1 MYLKRIDKRNL
12 IAFLIPF
19 CLFMFLLLVF
29 SPGIISYD
37 SNNQWEQIVS
47 GNINNAH
54 PFFTT
59 YFMLLLS
66 KIWNSPTV
74 VLVFQVFIF
83 SYFWMNIARI
93 IRENNKKSF
102 KKILIYTIVISF
114 IPIISLYSITLW
126 KDILYSY
133 YLMFIIYY
141 IYKGIK
147 NNFDYSYLD
156 TLNVGILVTLVFCYR
171 HNGMIVAFLLL
182 ISFFIIFLKNKL
194 NMKKI
199 ILTILVFLS
208 LNGLISIPKNFYL
221 EKLKKNEIPKE
232 SLSTI
237 DSYMVWMYGAH
248 LHDDNISEDDLKKL
262 NNVIPI
268 DEWKIAYNPY
278 LINNIGFYEKD
289 VVYYNENKD
298 YFRKLFIETSLKHPL
313 TIIEHYLKADSLLWS
328 PIPLSGRYV
337 YTFDYTDWWPYYEF
351 NNGELYG
358 YEGSKIEFPFIK
370 KIVEKL
376 TSYTLRFPISI
387 IYYPALA
394 LYASMLLVYMLIK
407 QNKNKKY
414 WLLLTPCLFNTLS
427 LLPINLAQDLRY
439 VYINYLT
446 LLVVGLIF
454 IVEYDFTKIKIFLNK
469 IVKKTSK

>member
-12 IAFLIPF
+12 ITFLIPF

-37 SNNQWEQIVS
+37 SNNQWQQVVTNE
-47 GNINNAH
+47 INNAH

-66 KIWNSPTV
+66 KIWNSPSV

-83 SYFWMNIARI
+83 SYFWMYICKI
-93 IRENNKKSF
+93 IRENNKKSL
-102 KKILIYTIVISF
+102 KKIVIYTIIISF
-114 IPIISLYSITLW
+114 IPLISLYSITLW

-133 YLMFIIYY
+133 YLMFIIYFV
-141 IYKGIK
+141 YKGIK
-147 NNFDYSYLD
+147 NKFKYSFLD
-156 TLNVGILVTLVFCYR
+156 SFNIGLLLALIFIYR
-171 HNGMIVAFLLL
+171 HNGMIVSVFL
-182 ISFFIIFLKNKL
+182 IFMFVFIYIKNKIGIKKAVIIFLTFISFNC
-194 NMKKI
+194 
-199 ILTILVFLS
+199 LV
-208 LNGLISIPKNFYL
+208 NIPKKYYL
-221 EKLKKNEIPKE
+221 EKNVASSNVKE
-232 SLSTI
+232 SIGTI
-237 DSYMVWMYGAH
+237 DSYIIWMYGAH
-248 LHDDNISEDDLKKL
+248 LNDCNIGKEDLKKL
-262 NNVIPI
+262 DNVIPTE
-268 DEWKIAYNPY
+268 EWEKLYNPY
-278 LINNIGFYEKD
+278 LINSIGSYEKD
-289 VVYYNENKD
+289 AEYYNDNIE
-298 YFRKLFIETSLKHPL
+298 YFRSLFIETSLKHPL

-337 YTFDYTDWWPYYEF
+337 YTFDYTEWWPDYEF

-358 YEGSKIEFPFIK
+358 YEESKIQFPFIK

-376 TSYTLRFPISI
+376 TSYTLRFPISV
-387 IYYPALA
+387 IYYPAIA
-394 LYASMLLVYMLIK
+394 LYVSILLIYMLIK

-414 WLLLTPCLFNTLS
+414 WLLLTPCLFNTIS
-427 LLPINLAQDLRY
+427 LAPINLAQDLRY

-454 IVEYDFTKIKIFLNK
+454 IVEYDFTKIKILLNK

>member
-12 IAFLIPF
+12 ITFLIPF

-182 ISFFIIFLKNKL
+182 ISFFIIFS
-194 NMKKI
+194 KKI
-199 ILTILVFLS
+199 KKENRVILCI
-208 LNGLISIPKNFYL
+208 
-221 EKLKKNEIPKE
+221 
-232 SLSTI
+232 
-237 DSYMVWMYGAH
+237 
-248 LHDDNISEDDLKKL
+248 
-262 NNVIPI
+262 
-268 DEWKIAYNPY
+268 
-278 LINNIGFYEKD
+278 
-289 VVYYNENKD
+289 
-298 YFRKLFIETSLKHPL
+298 
-313 TIIEHYLKADSLLWS
+313 
-328 PIPLSGRYV
+328 
-337 YTFDYTDWWPYYEF
+337 
-351 NNGELYG
+351 
-358 YEGSKIEFPFIK
+358 
-370 KIVEKL
+370 
-376 TSYTLRFPISI
+376 
-387 IYYPALA
+387 
-394 LYASMLLVYMLIK
+394 
-407 QNKNKKY
+407 
-414 WLLLTPCLFNTLS
+414 
-427 LLPINLAQDLRY
+427 
-439 VYINYLT
+439 
-446 LLVVGLIF
+446 
-454 IVEYDFTKIKIFLNK
+454 
-469 IVKKTSK
+469 

>member
-12 IAFLIPF
+12 ITFLIPF

-37 SNNQWEQIVS
+37 SNNQWQQVVTNE
-47 GNINNAH
+47 INNAH

-66 KIWNSPTV
+66 KIWNSPSV

-83 SYFWMNIARI
+83 SYFWMYICKI
-93 IRENNKKSF
+93 IIENNKKSL
-102 KKILIYTIVISF
+102 KKIVIYTIIISF
-114 IPIISLYSITLW
+114 IPLISLYSITLW

-133 YLMFIIYY
+133 YLMFIIYFV
-141 IYKGIK
+141 YKGIK
-147 NNFDYSYLD
+147 NKFKYSFLD
-156 TLNVGILVTLVFCYR
+156 SFNIGLLLALIFIYR
-171 HNGMIVAFLLL
+171 HNGMIVSVFL
-182 ISFFIIFLKNKL
+182 IFMFVFIYIKNKIGIKKAVIIFLTFISFNC
-194 NMKKI
+194 
-199 ILTILVFLS
+199 LV
-208 LNGLISIPKNFYL
+208 NIPKKYYL
-221 EKLKKNEIPKE
+221 EKNVASSNVKE
-232 SLSTI
+232 SIGTI
-237 DSYMVWMYGAH
+237 DSYIIWMYGAH
-248 LHDDNISEDDLKKL
+248 LNAGNIGKEDLKKL
-262 NNVIPI
+262 DNVIPTE
-268 DEWKIAYNPY
+268 EWEKLYNPY
-278 LINNIGFYEKD
+278 LINSIGSYEKD
-289 VVYYNENKD
+289 AEYYNDNIE
-298 YFRKLFIETSLKHPL
+298 YFRSLFIETSLKHPL

-337 YTFDYTDWWPYYEF
+337 YTFDYTEWWPDYEF

-358 YEGSKIEFPFIK
+358 YEGSKMQFPFIK

-376 TSYTLRFPISI
+376 TAFTLRFPISV
-387 IYYPALA
+387 IYYPAIA

-414 WLLLTPCLFNTLS
+414 WLLLTPCLFNTIS

>member
-12 IAFLIPF
+12 ITFLIPF

-37 SNNQWEQIVS
+37 GNNQWEQIVS

-133 YLMFIIYY
+133 YLMFIMYY
-141 IYKGIK
+141 IYKGVK
-147 NNFDYSYLD
+147 EKFEYSYLD
-156 TLNVGILVTLVFCYR
+156 FFNLGLLLTLVFCYR
-171 HNGMIVAFLLL
+171 HNGIIVSILL
-182 ISFFIIFLKNKL
+182 IILFCVIFIRKKL
-194 NMKKI
+194 NLKKLAI
-199 ILTILVFLS
+199 VILTFVLS
-208 LNGLISIPKNFYL
+208 NGLISIPKNIYL
-221 EKLKKNEIPKE
+221 EKASNQNSKE
-232 SLSTI
+232 ESIGTI
-237 DSYMVWMYGAH
+237 DGYIIWMYGAH
-248 LHDDNISEDDLKKL
+248 LNDGNIGKEDLKKL
-262 NNVIPI
+262 DNVIPTE
-268 DEWKIAYNPY
+268 EWEKLYNPY
-278 LINNIGFYEKD
+278 LINSIGSYEKD
-289 VVYYNENKD
+289 AEYYNDNIE
-298 YFRKLFIETSLKHPL
+298 YFRSLFIETSLKHPL

-337 YTFDYTDWWPYYEF
+337 YTFDYTEWWPDYEF

-358 YEGSKIEFPFIK
+358 YEESKIQFPFIK

-376 TSYTLRFPISI
+376 TSYTLRFPISV
-387 IYYPALA
+387 IYYPAIA
-394 LYASMLLVYMLIK
+394 LYVSILLIYMLIK

-469 IVKKTSK
+469 IVKKASK

>member
-1 MYLKRIDKRNL
+1 
-12 IAFLIPF
+12 
-19 CLFMFLLLVF
+19 
-29 SPGIISYD
+29 
-37 SNNQWEQIVS
+37 
-47 GNINNAH
+47 
-54 PFFTT
+54 
-59 YFMLLLS
+59 
-66 KIWNSPTV
+66 
-74 VLVFQVFIF
+74 
-83 SYFWMNIARI
+83 
-93 IRENNKKSF
+93 
-102 KKILIYTIVISF
+102 
-114 IPIISLYSITLW
+114 
-126 KDILYSY
+126 
-133 YLMFIIYY
+133 
-141 IYKGIK
+141 
-147 NNFDYSYLD
+147 
-156 TLNVGILVTLVFCYR
+156 
-171 HNGMIVAFLLL
+171 
-182 ISFFIIFLKNKL
+182 
-194 NMKKI
+194 MKKI

-289 VVYYNENKD
+289 VVYYNKNKD
-298 YFRKLFIETSLKHPL
+298 YFRSLFIETSLKHPL

-337 YTFDYTDWWPYYEF
+337 YTFDYTEWWPDYEF

-376 TSYTLRFPISI
+376 TSYTLRFPINI

-414 WLLLTPCLFNTLS
+414 WLLLTPCLFNTIS

>member
-12 IAFLIPF
+12 ITFLIPF

-37 SNNQWEQIVS
+37 SNNQWQQVVTNE
-47 GNINNAH
+47 INNAH

-66 KIWNSPTV
+66 KIWNSPSV

-83 SYFWMNIARI
+83 SYFWMYICKI
-93 IRENNKKSF
+93 IRENNKKSL
-102 KKILIYTIVISF
+102 KKIVIYTIIISF
-114 IPIISLYSITLW
+114 IPLISLYSITLW

-133 YLMFIIYY
+133 YLMFIIYFV
-141 IYKGIK
+141 YKGIK
-147 NNFDYSYLD
+147 NKFKYSFLD
-156 TLNVGILVTLVFCYR
+156 SFNIGLLLALIFIYR
-171 HNGMIVAFLLL
+171 HNGMIVSVFL
-182 ISFFIIFLKNKL
+182 IFMFVFIYIKNKIGIKKAVIIFLTFISFNC
-194 NMKKI
+194 
-199 ILTILVFLS
+199 LV
-208 LNGLISIPKNFYL
+208 NIPKKYYL
-221 EKLKKNEIPKE
+221 EKNVASSNVKE
-232 SLSTI
+232 SIGTI
-237 DSYMVWMYGAH
+237 DSYIIWMYGAH
-248 LHDDNISEDDLKKL
+248 LNAGNIGKEDLKKL
-262 NNVIPI
+262 DNVIPTE
-268 DEWKIAYNPY
+268 EWEKLYNPY
-278 LINNIGFYEKD
+278 LINSIGSYEKD
-289 VVYYNENKD
+289 AEYYNDNIE
-298 YFRKLFIETSLKHPL
+298 YFRSLFIETSLKHPL

-337 YTFDYTDWWPYYEF
+337 YTFDYTEWWPDYEF

-358 YEGSKIEFPFIK
+358 YEESKIQFPFIK

-376 TSYTLRFPISI
+376 TSYTLRFPISV
-387 IYYPALA
+387 IYYPAIA
-394 LYASMLLVYMLIK
+394 LYVSILLIYMLIK

-414 WLLLTPCLFNTLS
+414 WLLLTPCLFNTIS
-427 LLPINLAQDLRY
+427 LAPINLAQDLRY

-454 IVEYDFTKIKIFLNK
+454 IVEYDFTKIKILLNK

>member
-12 IAFLIPF
+12 ITFLIPF

-37 SNNQWEQIVS
+37 SNNQWQQVVTNE
-47 GNINNAH
+47 INNAH

-66 KIWNSPTV
+66 KIWNSPSV

-83 SYFWMNIARI
+83 SYFWMYICKI
-93 IRENNKKSF
+93 IRENNKKSL
-102 KKILIYTIVISF
+102 KKIVIYTIIISF
-114 IPIISLYSITLW
+114 IPLISLYSITLW

-133 YLMFIIYY
+133 YLMFIIYFV
-141 IYKGIK
+141 YKGIK
-147 NNFDYSYLD
+147 NKFKYSFLD
-156 TLNVGILVTLVFCYR
+156 SFNIGLLLALIFIYR
-171 HNGMIVAFLLL
+171 HNGMIVSVFL
-182 ISFFIIFLKNKL
+182 IFMFVFIYIKNKIGIKKAVIIFLTFISFNC
-194 NMKKI
+194 
-199 ILTILVFLS
+199 LV
-208 LNGLISIPKNFYL
+208 NIPKKYYL
-221 EKLKKNEIPKE
+221 EKNVASSNVKE
-232 SLSTI
+232 SIGTI
-237 DSYMVWMYGAH
+237 DSYIIWMYGAH
-248 LHDDNISEDDLKKL
+248 LNAGNIGKEDLKKL
-262 NNVIPI
+262 DNVIPTE
-268 DEWKIAYNPY
+268 EWEKLYNPY
-278 LINNIGFYEKD
+278 LINSIGSYEKD
-289 VVYYNENKD
+289 AEYYNDNIE
-298 YFRKLFIETSLKHPL
+298 YFRSLFIETSLKHPL

-337 YTFDYTDWWPYYEF
+337 YTFDYTEWWPDYEF

-358 YEGSKIEFPFIK
+358 YEGSKMQFPFIK

-376 TSYTLRFPISI
+376 TAFTLRFPISV
-387 IYYPALA
+387 IYNPAIA

-414 WLLLTPCLFNTLS
+414 WLLLTPCLFNTIS

-454 IVEYDFTKIKIFLNK
+454 IVEYDFNKIKIFLNK